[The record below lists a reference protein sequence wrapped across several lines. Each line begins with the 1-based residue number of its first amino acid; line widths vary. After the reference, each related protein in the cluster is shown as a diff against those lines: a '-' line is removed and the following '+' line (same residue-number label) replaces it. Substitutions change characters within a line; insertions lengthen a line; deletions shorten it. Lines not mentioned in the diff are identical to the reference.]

1 MWTMVDGQADHTLT
15 HNRPKRSSPYSV
27 CAPRAIR
34 FFFFLLLKDRTA
46 KEKRARAREGKPRR
60 APKMLILA
68 APTPYPCRLFFE
80 WF

>member
-34 FFFFLLLKDRTA
+34 FFFAFERQNS
-46 KEKRARAREGKPRR
+46 EGKESASQRGQP
-60 APKMLILA
+60 
-68 APTPYPCRLFFE
+68 
-80 WF
+80 

>member
-34 FFFFLLLKDRTA
+34 FFFFAFNEKQNSKG
-46 KEKRARAREGKPRR
+46 KESATQRGQP
-60 APKMLILA
+60 
-68 APTPYPCRLFFE
+68 
-80 WF
+80 